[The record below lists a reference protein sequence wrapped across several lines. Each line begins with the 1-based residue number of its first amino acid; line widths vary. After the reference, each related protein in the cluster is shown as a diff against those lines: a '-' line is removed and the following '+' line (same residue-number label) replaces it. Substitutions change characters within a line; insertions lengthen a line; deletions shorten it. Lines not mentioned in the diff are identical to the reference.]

1 MDPFVSEAAPKL
13 KGKKAAIFGSYGW
26 GDGEWMRI
34 WSAQLKEAGIN
45 LLDDGLMVHE
55 MPDAES
61 ETQCVDY
68 GKKIAAF

>member
-26 GDGEWMRI
+26 GDGEWMRV
-34 WSAQLKEAGIN
+34 WSAQLREAGIN

-55 MPDAES
+55 APDAES